1 MQISTVMSRP
11 VISVLPV
18 TTVRRAAMLMR
29 RHDVGALPVLV
40 DDCLVGIVTDRDI
53 VVRLLTN
60 RSGAE
65 NHPVGDAMT
74 RDPVTCYADQTI
86 AEAAALMGD
95 EQIRRLPVVDRSDGL
110 VGILSIGDIAEGVSE
125 ALAGEA
131 LGEVTEERALKA
143 FDRPVRRGE

>member
-1 MQISTVMSRP
+1 MQISNVMSRP

-29 RHDVGALPVLV
+29 RHDIGALPVLV

-60 RSGAE
+60 QPAAE

-86 AEAAALMGD
+86 AEAAAVMGD
-95 EQIRRLPVVDRSDGL
+95 EQIRRVPVVDRSHDL
-110 VGILSIGDIAEGVSE
+110 VGILSIGDIAENVSE
-125 ALAGEA
+125 TLAGEA
-131 LGEVTEERALKA
+131 LGEVSEERALRA
-143 FDRPVRRGE
+143 FETRVRQRE